1 MNMPCLDNTCL
12 SSENTLTQFD
22 IDGFLRDYAIHK
34 ASEKALENKKKLE
47 TEKAIR
53 EGTHAKKLMEY
64 QRQHAHTKTMRQCC
78 TKPIAMKNKK
88 ASDTPIVLNVSE
100 YGYSYTGLAMCRNP
114 YCIACA
120 RWRAKE
126 RGERIHN
133 GMTGAN
139 NLGYGVY
146 FVTLT
151 VPRQTEIATARD
163 EIRRRWKLLQNTFQE
178 YRAQG
183 NNVYFAKALD
193 CTFLPQKHN
202 RYHLHLHCIIVLSEN
217 LDENTV
223 KDWIVS
229 AWVGYNVQ
237 GINAQDVGQDV
248 RKVGNDE
255 KVAKYVAK
263 MGGLAL
269 ELASQSTKQA
279 KKGNAMTLAQV
290 MDRGYTTIYKEYLS
304 SMYKVKTL
312 EFSKNWRDLEEEN
325 TEESEQV
332 KQDAIVIP
340 LRWWVAV
347 KPFMFE
353 FGEKLKY
360 LLIDRL
366 DTLDPFEIH
375 DYMHDFWK
383 QSPDRDLIE
392 IFLYTDF

>member
-1 MNMPCLDNTCL
+1 
-12 SSENTLTQFD
+12 
-22 IDGFLRDYAIHK
+22 
-34 ASEKALENKKKLE
+34 
-47 TEKAIR
+47 
-53 EGTHAKKLMEY
+53 
-64 QRQHAHTKTMRQCC
+64 
-78 TKPIAMKNKK
+78 
-88 ASDTPIVLNVSE
+88 
-100 YGYSYTGLAMCRNP
+100 
-114 YCIACA
+114 
-120 RWRAKE
+120 
-126 RGERIHN
+126 
-133 GMTGAN
+133 
-139 NLGYGVY
+139 
-146 FVTLT
+146 
-151 VPRQTEIATARD
+151 
-163 EIRRRWKLLQNTFQE
+163 
-178 YRAQG
+178 
-183 NNVYFAKALD
+183 
-193 CTFLPQKHN
+193 
-202 RYHLHLHCIIVLSEN
+202 
-217 LDENTV
+217 
-223 KDWIVS
+223 
-229 AWVGYNVQ
+229 
-237 GINAQDVGQDV
+237 V

-269 ELASQSTKQA
+269 ELVSQSTKQA

-312 EFSKNWRDLEEEN
+312 EFSKNWKDLEEEN